1 MRWNHEE
8 VEKWGGNQEGFEI
21 SRQTKGGLSS
31 LIVSVSR
38 NRGKILFCFLH
49 SWFFVLRN
57 WCSEKLRKTGLSLV
71 CLMCCVHFLHEN
83 MNYLLVDIIV
93 LYCLV
98 LKHAWLIYLFLFC
111 LIWCSVVVSSLYM
124 SSSLCFYVT
133 VFYCVCVF
141 CVSFVVSCMC
151 GVAKKLQT
159 VSPTNNVTNRI
170 TSESFCWLHD
180 RILEESL
187 RGHKARELM
196 LTPSGVCPSY
206 FVL

>member
-1 MRWNHEE
+1 
-8 VEKWGGNQEGFEI
+8 
-21 SRQTKGGLSS
+21 
-31 LIVSVSR
+31 
-38 NRGKILFCFLH
+38 
-49 SWFFVLRN
+49 
-57 WCSEKLRKTGLSLV
+57 
-71 CLMCCVHFLHEN
+71 
-83 MNYLLVDIIV
+83 
-93 LYCLV
+93 
-98 LKHAWLIYLFLFC
+98 
-111 LIWCSVVVSSLYM
+111 M